1 MHSPKIMV
9 MGVGNILLSDEGLGV
24 RFLDEL
30 AKTPLPQYV
39 ELLEGGTA
47 GLELVHLIK
56 EVDFLII
63 VDAINAQAEP
73 GALFRFHPG
82 DIKVF
87 PEQYQVSFHQIG
99 ILEVLAM
106 ANVLGQVPKTLIFGI
121 QPKSLEWGMD
131 ISPEIQALFPRLTE
145 LILKEIDALQ
155 REGEFLTDFGSESL
169 KEPSHRFE
177 VN

>member
-30 AKTPLPQYV
+30 KKKDLPENV

-47 GLELVHLIK
+47 GLELVHLIQ

-63 VDAINAQAEP
+63 VDAMNAQAEP

-87 PEQYQVSFHQIG
+87 PEQYEVSFHQIG
-99 ILEVLAM
+99 IIEVLAM
-106 ANVLGQVPKTLIFGI
+106 ANVLGQAPKTLIFGI

-131 ISPEIQALFPRLTE
+131 ISPEIQALLPRLTE
-145 LILKEIDALQ
+145 FVLNEIDSIQ
-155 REGEFLTDFGSESL
+155 REEKFTTDLQSDN
-169 KEPSHRFE
+169 P
-177 VN
+177 

>member
-1 MHSPKIMV
+1 MQLPKIMV
-9 MGVGNILLSDEGLGV
+9 MGVGNVLLSDEGLGV

-30 AKTPLPQYV
+30 AKSNLPENV

-47 GLELVHLIK
+47 GLELVHLIQ

-63 VDAINAQAEP
+63 IDSMNAQAEP
-73 GALFRFHPG
+73 GALFRFQPG

-87 PEQYQVSFHQIG
+87 PEEFEVSFHQIG
-99 ILEVLAM
+99 IIEVLAI
-106 ANVLGQVPKTLIFGI
+106 AKVVGQAPQTLIFGV

-145 LILKEIDALQ
+145 FVLNEIDSIQ
-155 REGEFLTDFGSESL
+155 CNGGFLPLPDYKESS
-169 KEPSHRFE
+169 PRIQ
-177 VN
+177 

>member
-24 RFLDEL
+24 RFLDML
-30 AKTPLPQYV
+30 KKKDLPENV

-47 GLELVHLIK
+47 GLELVHLIQ

-87 PEQYQVSFHQIG
+87 PEQYEVSFHQIG
-99 ILEVLAM
+99 IIEVLAM
-106 ANVLGQVPKTLIFGI
+106 ANVLGHAPITLIFGI
-121 QPKSLEWGMD
+121 QPKTLEWGME
-131 ISPEIQALFPRLTE
+131 ISPEITALFPRLTE
-145 LILKEIDALQ
+145 VILNEIDFIQ
-155 REGEFLTDFGSESL
+155 REGKFTPDLSDALNS
-169 KEPSHRFE
+169 
-177 VN
+177 

>member
-1 MHSPKIMV
+1 MDSPKIMV

-30 AKTPLPQYV
+30 AKISLPANV

-47 GLELVHLIK
+47 GLELVHLIQ

-63 VDAINAQAEP
+63 VDAIDAKDEP

-87 PEQYQVSFHQIG
+87 PEQYEVSFHQIG
-99 ILEVLAM
+99 IIEVLAM
-106 ANVLGQVPKTLIFGI
+106 ANVLGQAPKTLIFGI
-121 QPKSLEWGMD
+121 QPKSLEWRLD

-145 LILKEIDALQ
+145 FVLNEIDFIQ
-155 REGEFLTDFGSESL
+155 REGKFTSEI
-169 KEPSHRFE
+169 K
-177 VN
+177 